1 MIEDKARELGRMVG
15 QSGEYQALK
24 RANDALAAD
33 SEAVALLQKMEELR
47 IEAQRMIERG
57 EKPTDQMERDLDDL
71 LTKVQRNPTYQ
82 RLVVSQENYDKLMM
96 KVNDWIVD
104 GIKKGATSSIITLG

>member
-15 QSGEYQALK
+15 QSSEYQGLK
-24 RANDALAAD
+24 RANDALAGDA
-33 SEAVALLQKMEELR
+33 EAVALLQKMEELR
-47 IEAQRMIERG
+47 LEAQRMIERG

-71 LTKVQRNPTYQ
+71 LTTVQRNPAYQ

>member
-57 EKPTDQMERDLDDL
+57 EKPTDQMERNLDDL